1 MLRDRPVP
9 AQLALRTG
17 VCSLRPAARSG
28 GSVWCST
35 WSRRAALSRCP
46 SGKKLQDRSDTAS
59 GVPLHQKHMASS
71 RLLTYPQGTARNREL
86 LGKLRKP
93 TSDTEQLQIDTM
105 RDTGDSYTSY
115 KHANKNSL

>member
-1 MLRDRPVP
+1 MT
-9 AQLALRTG
+9 A
-17 VCSLRPAARSG
+17 
-28 GSVWCST
+28 
-35 WSRRAALSRCP
+35 RCP
-46 SGKKLQDRSDTAS
+46 LSSRYVPVCVRCGPQRGPEAVSGAVHGHDEPLYPGVPLEKKLQDRSDTAS